1 MDIFKFFKQDLV
13 LFSIENFAKITGN
26 KKLLKDGAMLKDV
39 YKQYDDAYDT
49 YKFFIEEHW
58 KYVNNKI
65 YSVIDKLSDE
75 EKIEFECDCKD
86 IDWF

>member
-39 YKQYDDAYDT
+39 YK
-49 YKFFIEEHW
+49 
-58 KYVNNKI
+58 
-65 YSVIDKLSDE
+65 
-75 EKIEFECDCKD
+75 
-86 IDWF
+86 